1 MGSVV
6 GKCAKEKD
14 WEKRKPW
21 IENKPPAYRQKQWTH
36 ATSLDMKKRPEPSSC
51 NITIC
56 KMPRYNSGKLSYETT
71 WRLRKIMRKYG
82 EKMKN
87 AYLKQSFIRHVM
99 HSFALHTPLVFF
111 YKWMFCVYMK
121 WGWKIHRE
129 TMLHN
134 TKDGHVCQRPET
146 KFVKY
151 FCLGYLKPSP
161 QTAVPEAGPEDRMS
175 TFPLF
180 DIGSLCFR

>member
-111 YKWMFCVYMK
+111 FTSEC
-121 WGWKIHRE
+121 
-129 TMLHN
+129 
-134 TKDGHVCQRPET
+134 
-146 KFVKY
+146 FV
-151 FCLGYLKPSP
+151 FIWN
-161 QTAVPEAGPEDRMS
+161 EAGKFIVKQCFTIPKMGMS
-175 TFPLF
+175 AR
-180 DIGSLCFR
+180 DQRRSLLNIFVLAI